1 MNNTVKTVLILSVSL
16 LFGSVINAQGV
27 SGLRD
32 SVAVAKAKT
41 EAKAEV
47 KAKGEAKSEA
57 KGEVKAKVK
66 TQAGANGNGAV
77 KQVRSARPDMSKARG
92 ARPGSVVRPSGSR
105 IPKGVGRPRG
115 AGHPV
120 KR

>member
-1 MNNTVKTVLILSVSL
+1 MNNPVKTVLIVSVSL
-16 LFGSVINAQGV
+16 LFGSIIHAQGV
-27 SGLRD
+27 YGLRD
-32 SVAVAKAKT
+32 SVAVAKAKV
-41 EAKAEV
+41 EV
-47 KAKGEAKSEA
+47 KGEAKSEA
-57 KGEVKAKVK
+57 QGETKVEAEVKAQVK
-66 TQAGANGNGAV
+66 TQAGGNENAAV

-105 IPKGVGRPRG
+105 IPKGVGRPKG

>member
-1 MNNTVKTVLILSVSL
+1 MNNPVKTVLILAVL
-16 LFGSVINAQGV
+16 LLYGSMIHAQGV
-27 SGLRD
+27 YGLRD
-32 SVAVAKAKT
+32 SVAVANAGARV
-41 EAKAEV
+41 EAKAKV
-47 KAKGEAKSEA
+47 EAED
-57 KGEVKAKVK
+57 KAKVK
-66 TQAGANGNGAV
+66 TQAKGQAGGNENAPV